1 MMPQSNL
8 PKREKDSF
16 WTQQPLG
23 QRPVGNGHLL
33 PLKQWNGWNPHYRLR
48 WLSAHISCLYD
59 DLGQLDSDFTLPRK
73 KRSPGVS
80 SSISHSVTD
89 DSSNS
94 YQELR
99 RSLIEGG
106 AFGFFSY
113 FVLFISTP
121 WRALLWISRC
131 EEDKR
136 DSPLWIH
143 DGGTR
148 SVIITETGLTAG
160 SKEKGLNVLGLSTSA
175 KSSSTGFVS
184 STQLPYHLQSKSGI
198 TS

>member
-8 PKREKDSF
+8 PKREKDSL

-23 QRPVGNGHLL
+23 QRVSGKWTSTSAEAMEWLS
-33 PLKQWNGWNPHYRLR
+33 PHYRLR
-48 WLSAHISCLYD
+48 WLGAHISYSDD

-99 RSLIEGG
+99 RSLIERG
-106 AFGFFSY
+106 AFGSFSY
-113 FVLFISTP
+113 LVLLISTP
-121 WRALLWISRC
+121 
-131 EEDKR
+131 
-136 DSPLWIH
+136 
-143 DGGTR
+143 
-148 SVIITETGLTAG
+148 
-160 SKEKGLNVLGLSTSA
+160 
-175 KSSSTGFVS
+175 
-184 STQLPYHLQSKSGI
+184 
-198 TS
+198 